1 MSQTIVAI
9 LQARVSSSRLP
20 SKVLKLLLGEPMI
33 IRQIERESNISCI
46 NKLVV
51 ATSKD
56 KSDDPLVELLENRG
70 IEVFRGSLNDVLDRY
85 YNAAIKYNADHIV
98 RLTGDCPLADPAIIK
113 RTVEKHLSTG
123 TDYTSNCFPPTY
135 PDGLDVEVVK
145 FSALEE
151 AWKYAELP
159 SEREHVMPYIRNR
172 PEIFSSSNVEF
183 EKDLSKHRW
192 TVDELEDFVF
202 VEQIYKELYSKNKIF
217 NMSDILEF
225 LDKNPSLKEI
235 NYQIMRNEGALKS
248 YKQDKEYLSKKNEY
262 KI

>member
-51 ATSKD
+51 ATSKE
-56 KSDDPLVELLENRG
+56 KSDDPLVELLKNRG

-151 AWKYAELP
+151 AWRHAELP
-159 SEREHVMPYIRNR
+159 SEREHVMPYIRNH
-172 PEIFSSSNVEF
+172 PDFFSSSNVEF
-183 EKDLSKHRW
+183 EKDLSNHRW
-192 TVDELEDFVF
+192 TVDEPEDFEF
-202 VEQIYKELYSKNKIF
+202 VEKIYTELYSKNKKF
-217 NMSDILEF
+217 NMQDILN
-225 LDKNPSLKEI
+225 LIDKNPCFKDI
-235 NYQIMRNEGALKS
+235 NYHIARNEGAIKS
-248 YKQDKEYLSKKNEY
+248 YEEDKDFLKNV
-262 KI
+262 

>member
-51 ATSKD
+51 ATSKE
-56 KSDDPLVELLENRG
+56 KSDDPLVELLKNRG

-151 AWKYAELP
+151 AWRYAELP
-159 SEREHVMPYIRNR
+159 SEREHVMPYILNH
-172 PEIFSSSNVEF
+172 PDFFSSSNVEF
-183 EKDLSKHRW
+183 EKDLSNHRW
-192 TVDELEDFVF
+192 TVDEPEDFEF
-202 VEQIYKELYSKNKIF
+202 VEKIYTELYSKNKKF
-217 NMSDILEF
+217 NMQDILN
-225 LDKNPSLKEI
+225 LIDKNPCFKDI
-235 NYQIMRNEGALKS
+235 NYHIARNEGAIKS
-248 YKQDKEYLSKKNEY
+248 YEEDKDFLKNV
-262 KI
+262 